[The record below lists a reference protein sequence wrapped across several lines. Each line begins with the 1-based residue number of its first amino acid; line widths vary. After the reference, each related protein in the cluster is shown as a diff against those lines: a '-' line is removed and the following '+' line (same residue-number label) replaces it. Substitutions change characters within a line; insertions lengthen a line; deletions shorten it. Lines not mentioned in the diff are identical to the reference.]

1 MELKDLAGVLAVAIT
16 LLIPIVAII
25 CGAITSINKKK
36 RETELRKA
44 LIENHTDPESIKLLV
59 EEQEQKEKPNKFIML
74 RWGCILLGAG
84 LGAIISGWAG
94 TDPENLYFW
103 LPIVAGMGL
112 GMLISF
118 VVETK
123 MTKDEENQE
132 PTEQP

>member
-1 MELKDLAGVLAVAIT
+1 MDLKDLAGVLAVALS

-25 CGAITSINKKK
+25 CGVIASINKKK

-59 EEQEQKEKPNKFIML
+59 EEQEEKPNKFIML

-84 LGAIISGWAG
+84 LGAAISGWAG
-94 TDPENLYFW
+94 TDAKDLYFW

-118 VVETK
+118 IIETK
-123 MTKDEENQE
+123 MTKAEENQE
-132 PTEQP
+132 PTEQL

>member
-1 MELKDLAGVLAVAIT
+1 MNLIDLSGVLAVT
-16 LLIPIVAII
+16 LSLLIPIVGII
-25 CGAITSINKKK
+25 CGVIASINKKK

-59 EEQEQKEKPNKFIML
+59 EEQEEKTNKFIML

-84 LGAIISGWAG
+84 LGAAISGWAG
-94 TDPENLYFW
+94 TDADNLYFW
-103 LPIVAGMGL
+103 LPIIAGMGL

-118 VVETK
+118 IVETK
-123 MTKDEENQE
+123 MTKNEKNQD

>member
-1 MELKDLAGVLAVAIT
+1 MDHLSEVLAVT
-16 LLIPIVAII
+16 LSLLLPISAII
-25 CGAITSINKKK
+25 CWAIASINKKN

-59 EEQEQKEKPNKFIML
+59 EEQQEKPNKFIML

-84 LGAIISGWAG
+84 LGAAISGWAG
-94 TDPENLYFW
+94 TDPDNLYFW

-118 VVETK
+118 IVETK
-123 MTKDEENQE
+123 MTKDKENQE

>member
-1 MELKDLAGVLAVAIT
+1 MYHLSEVLAVT
-16 LLIPIVAII
+16 LSLLLPISAII
-25 CGAITSINKKK
+25 CGVIASINKKK

-59 EEQEQKEKPNKFIML
+59 EEQQEKPNKFIML

-84 LGAIISGWAG
+84 LGAAISGWAG
-94 TDPENLYFW
+94 TNPEKLYFW

-118 VVETK
+118 IVETK
-123 MTKDEENQE
+123 MTKDKENQE
-132 PTEQP
+132 PTERP

>member
-59 EEQEQKEKPNKFIML
+59 EEQQEKSDKFSML
-74 RWGCILLGAG
+74 RGGCVLLGAG

-94 TDPENLYFW
+94 TDPDNLYFW

-118 VVETK
+118 FVETK

>member
-1 MELKDLAGVLAVAIT
+1 MELKDLAGVLAVAIS
-16 LLIPIVAII
+16 LLIPIVGII
-25 CGAITSINKKK
+25 CGVIASINKKK

-59 EEQEQKEKPNKFIML
+59 EEQEEKTNKFIML

-84 LGAIISGWAG
+84 LGAAISGWAG
-94 TDPENLYFW
+94 TDAKDLYFW
-103 LPIVAGMGL
+103 LPIIAGMGL

-118 VVETK
+118 IVETK
-123 MTKDEENQE
+123 MTKNEKNQD

>member
-1 MELKDLAGVLAVAIT
+1 MYHLSGVLAVSLS

-25 CGAITSINKKK
+25 CGVIASINKKK

-59 EEQEQKEKPNKFIML
+59 EEQEEKPNKFIML

-84 LGAIISGWAG
+84 LGAAISGWAD
-94 TDPENLYFW
+94 TDAKDLYFW
-103 LPIVAGMGL
+103 LPIIAGMGL

-118 VVETK
+118 IVETK
-123 MTKDEENQE
+123 MTKNEKNQD

>member
-1 MELKDLAGVLAVAIT
+1 MDHLSEVLAVT
-16 LLIPIVAII
+16 LSLLLPISAII
-25 CGAITSINKKK
+25 CWAIASIIKKN

-59 EEQEQKEKPNKFIML
+59 EEQQEKPNKFIML

-84 LGAIISGWAG
+84 LGAAISGWAG
-94 TDPENLYFW
+94 TDPDNLYFW

-118 VVETK
+118 IVETK
-123 MTKDEENQE
+123 MTKDKENQE

>member
-1 MELKDLAGVLAVAIT
+1 MYHLSGVLAVT
-16 LLIPIVAII
+16 LSLLIPIVAII
-25 CGAITSINKKK
+25 CGVIASINKKK

-59 EEQEQKEKPNKFIML
+59 EEQEEKPNKFIML

-84 LGAIISGWAG
+84 LGAAISGWAD
-94 TDPENLYFW
+94 TDAKDLYFW

-118 VVETK
+118 IVETK
-123 MTKDEENQE
+123 MTKAEENQE

>member
-1 MELKDLAGVLAVAIT
+1 MNHLSGVLAVSLS
-16 LLIPIVAII
+16 LLIPIVGII
-25 CGAITSINKKK
+25 CGVIASINKKK

-59 EEQEQKEKPNKFIML
+59 EEQEEKTNKFIML

-84 LGAIISGWAG
+84 LGAAISGWAG
-94 TDPENLYFW
+94 TDAKDLYFW

-118 VVETK
+118 IVETK
-123 MTKDEENQE
+123 MTKAEENQE

>member
-1 MELKDLAGVLAVAIT
+1 MYHLSGVLAVALS

-25 CGAITSINKKK
+25 CGVIASINKKK

-44 LIENHTDPESIKLLV
+44 LIENHTDSESIKLLV
-59 EEQEQKEKPNKFIML
+59 EEQEEKPNKFIML

-84 LGAIISGWAG
+84 FGAAISGWAD
-94 TDPENLYFW
+94 TDAKDLYFW

-118 VVETK
+118 IVETK
-123 MTKDEENQE
+123 MTKAEENQE

>member
-1 MELKDLAGVLAVAIT
+1 MNLIDLSGVLAVT
-16 LLIPIVAII
+16 LSLLIPIVGII
-25 CGAITSINKKK
+25 CGVIASINKKK

-59 EEQEQKEKPNKFIML
+59 EEQEEKTNKFIML

-84 LGAIISGWAG
+84 LGAAISGWAG
-94 TDPENLYFW
+94 TDAKDLYFW
-103 LPIVAGMGL
+103 LPIIAGMGL

-118 VVETK
+118 IVETK
-123 MTKDEENQE
+123 MTKNEKNQD

>member
-1 MELKDLAGVLAVAIT
+1 MYHLSGVLAVSLS

-25 CGAITSINKKK
+25 CGVIASINKKK

-44 LIENHTDPESIKLLV
+44 LIENHTDSESIKLLV
-59 EEQEQKEKPNKFIML
+59 EEQEEKPNKFIML

-84 LGAIISGWAG
+84 LGAAISGWAG
-94 TDPENLYFW
+94 TDAKDLYFW

-118 VVETK
+118 IVETK
-123 MTKDEENQE
+123 MTKAEENQE

>member
-1 MELKDLAGVLAVAIT
+1 MNLIDLSGVLAVT
-16 LLIPIVAII
+16 LSLLIPIVAII
-25 CGAITSINKKK
+25 CGVIASINKKK
-36 RETELRKA
+36 RETELRKV

-59 EEQEQKEKPNKFIML
+59 EEQEEKTNKFIML

-84 LGAIISGWAG
+84 LGAAISGWAG
-94 TDPENLYFW
+94 TDAKDLYFW

-118 VVETK
+118 IVETK
-123 MTKDEENQE
+123 MTKDEKNQD

>member
-59 EEQEQKEKPNKFIML
+59 EEQQEKSNKFIML
-74 RWGCILLGAG
+74 RWGCVLLGAG
-84 LGAIISGWAG
+84 LGAAISGWAG
-94 TDPENLYFW
+94 TDPDNLYFW

-118 VVETK
+118 IIETK
-123 MTKDEENQE
+123 MTKDEKNQDL
-132 PTEQP
+132 TEQP

>member
-1 MELKDLAGVLAVAIT
+1 MYHLSGVLAVSLS
-16 LLIPIVAII
+16 LLIPIVGII
-25 CGAITSINKKK
+25 CGVIASINKKK

-59 EEQEQKEKPNKFIML
+59 EEQEEKPNKFIML

-84 LGAIISGWAG
+84 LGAAISGWAG
-94 TDPENLYFW
+94 TDAKDLYFW

-118 VVETK
+118 IVETK
-123 MTKDEENQE
+123 MTKAEENQE

>member
-1 MELKDLAGVLAVAIT
+1 MNLIDLSGVLAVT
-16 LLIPIVAII
+16 LSLLIPIVAII
-25 CGAITSINKKK
+25 CGVIASINKKK

-59 EEQEQKEKPNKFIML
+59 EEQEEKPNKFIML

-84 LGAIISGWAG
+84 LGAAISGWAD
-94 TDPENLYFW
+94 TDAKDLYFW

-118 VVETK
+118 IVETK
-123 MTKDEENQE
+123 MTKAEENQE

>member
-1 MELKDLAGVLAVAIT
+1 MYHLSGVLAVSLS

-25 CGAITSINKKK
+25 CGVIASINKKK

-59 EEQEQKEKPNKFIML
+59 EEQEEKPNKFIML

-84 LGAIISGWAG
+84 LGAAISGWAG
-94 TDPENLYFW
+94 TDAKDLYFW

-118 VVETK
+118 IVETK
-123 MTKDEENQE
+123 MTKAEENQE

>member
-1 MELKDLAGVLAVAIT
+1 MNLIDLSGVLAVT
-16 LLIPIVAII
+16 LSLLIPIVGII
-25 CGAITSINKKK
+25 CGVIASINKKK

-59 EEQEQKEKPNKFIML
+59 EEQEEKTNKFIML

-118 VVETK
+118 DVETK
-123 MTKDEENQE
+123 ITKDEKNQDH
-132 PTEQP
+132 TEQP

>member
-1 MELKDLAGVLAVAIT
+1 MYHLSGVLAVT
-16 LLIPIVAII
+16 LSLLIPIVAII
-25 CGAITSINKKK
+25 CGVIASINKKK

-59 EEQEQKEKPNKFIML
+59 EEQEEKTNKFIML

-84 LGAIISGWAG
+84 LGAAISGWAG
-94 TDPENLYFW
+94 TDAKDLYFW

-118 VVETK
+118 IVETK
-123 MTKDEENQE
+123 MTKAEENQE

>member
-1 MELKDLAGVLAVAIT
+1 MYHLSGVLAVT
-16 LLIPIVAII
+16 LSLLIPIVAII
-25 CGAITSINKKK
+25 CGVIASINKKK

-59 EEQEQKEKPNKFIML
+59 EEQEEKPNKFIML

-84 LGAIISGWAG
+84 LGAAISGWAG
-94 TDPENLYFW
+94 TDAKDLYFW

-118 VVETK
+118 IVETK
-123 MTKDEENQE
+123 MTKAEENQE

>member
-1 MELKDLAGVLAVAIT
+1 MNHLSGVLAVSLS
-16 LLIPIVAII
+16 LLIPIVGII
-25 CGAITSINKKK
+25 CGVIASINKKK

-59 EEQEQKEKPNKFIML
+59 EEQEEKPNKFIML

-84 LGAIISGWAG
+84 LGAAISGWAG
-94 TDPENLYFW
+94 TDAKDLYFW

-118 VVETK
+118 IVETK
-123 MTKDEENQE
+123 MTKAEENQE

>member
-1 MELKDLAGVLAVAIT
+1 MNLIDLSGVLAVT
-16 LLIPIVAII
+16 LSLLIPIVGII
-25 CGAITSINKKK
+25 CGVIASINKKK

-59 EEQEQKEKPNKFIML
+59 EEQEEKTNKFIML

-118 VVETK
+118 
-123 MTKDEENQE
+123 
-132 PTEQP
+132 